1 MTDNIGKRQAI
12 KIATK
17 YIESLKNKYDIRDVI
32 LFGSYARNTYHTDSD
47 IDLAIIM
54 NNVTD
59 RIDMQAELMKLRRK
73 VDLRIEPHPFDY
85 SDFNQN
91 DPMVDEIRKYG
102 ITLEVA

>member
-1 MTDNIGKRQAI
+1 MDKRQAI

-17 YIESLKNKYDIRDVI
+17 YIESLKDKYDIRDVI
-32 LFGSYARNTYHTDSD
+32 LFGSYARGTYNTDSD

-59 RIDMQAELMKLRRK
+59 RIDIQAELMKLRRK

-85 SDFNQN
+85 SEFNQN
-91 DPMVDEIRKYG
+91 DPMVDEILKYG